1 MPPNKVPSDLWTVVG
16 SGTGKEE
23 SGMNPNSRCSSA
35 HYLNQVLPL
44 QGDAL
49 GAGASFA
56 LGGFSL

>member
-1 MPPNKVPSDLWTVVG
+1 MPPNKVPSDLWMVVG

-49 GAGASFA
+49 GWG
-56 LGGFSL
+56 